1 MTVKKLN
8 VKKLGI
14 VIGLFLVIILI
25 IIFSFRRY
33 MDDKREKETY
43 EYKFG
48 QIGYSTEE
56 ITVLKEMLDNSQLD
70 KLLGKEYD
78 EKYVDLVK
86 EEYFDFD
93 KLEDY
98 IAYSNENKDAP
109 IQKVIA
115 IVNVGADKDWYENV
129 KETDTSKGN
138 LMIVNKF
145 YGLPSDYEPE
155 LVLVSSTYAYAN
167 KYVSSAIYDDLV
179 GLLDA
184 ARGNGFTLVVSQG
197 YRSYAEQE
205 ETYNNY
211 KSSYSTR
218 EADEFVARPGHSEY
232 QTGLG
237 VDIEPYNKNVEDVTQ
252 SAEHKW
258 LINNAYKYGFILR
271 YEEGKEDITGFDA
284 NNWRFRYVGRN
295 AALQIH
301 DKGLTFDEYYEYYV
315 K

>member
-8 VKKLGI
+8 IKKVVIAI
-14 VIGLFLVIILI
+14 VLILI
-25 IIFSFRRY
+25 IILVIAFGFKKY
-33 MDDKREKETY
+33 VDDKKEKETY

-48 QIGYSTEE
+48 QIGYSLDE
-56 ITVLKEMLDNSQLD
+56 ISVLKEKLDSSQLD
-70 KLLGKEYD
+70 ILLNKEYD
-78 EKYVDLVK
+78 SKYIELLN

-93 KLEDY
+93 KLDQYME
-98 IAYSNENKDAP
+98 YSNNNSGASID
-109 IQKVIA
+109 KVIA
-115 IVNVGADKDWYENV
+115 VVNVGANRDWYEDV
-129 KETDTSKGN
+129 EETDVSKGN

-167 KYVSSAIYDDLV
+167 KYVSTSMYDDLV

-184 ARGNGFTLVVSQG
+184 ARDDGFTLVVTQG
-197 YRSYAEQE
+197 YRSYADQE

-211 KSSYSTR
+211 KSSYSTS

-237 VDIEPYNKNVEDVTQ
+237 VDIEPYNKKVEDVTM
-252 SAEHKW
+252 SAEHEW
-258 LINNAYKYGFILR
+258 LMNNAYKYGFILR
-271 YEEGKEDITGFDA
+271 YEKDKEDITGFEA
-284 NNWRFRYVGRN
+284 NDWRFRYVGRN

>member
-8 VKKLGI
+8 IKKVVIAI
-14 VIGLFLVIILI
+14 VLILI
-25 IIFSFRRY
+25 IVLVVVFGFKKYI
-33 MDDKREKETY
+33 DDKKEKETF

-48 QIGYSTEE
+48 QIGYSSDE
-56 ITVLKEMLDNSQLD
+56 ITVFKNQLTETQLETLLNEEYNSL
-70 KLLGKEYD
+70 
-78 EKYVDLVK
+78 YVDLVK
-86 EEYFDFD
+86 QEYFDFD
-93 KLEDY
+93 KLNQY
-98 IAYSNENKDAP
+98 IEYANNSSASTD
-109 IQKVIA
+109 KVIA
-115 IVNVGADKDWYENV
+115 VVNVGANKDWYEDV
-129 KETDTSKGN
+129 EVTDVSKGN

-167 KYVSSAIYDDLV
+167 KYVSVAIYDDLV

-184 ARGNGFTLVVSQG
+184 ARDDGFTLVVSQG
-197 YRSYAEQE
+197 YRSYADQE

-211 KSSYSTR
+211 KSSYSTS

-237 VDIEPYNKNVEDVTQ
+237 VDIEPYNKKVEDVTQ

-271 YEEGKEDITGFDA
+271 YEESKEDITGFEA
-284 NNWRFRYVGRN
+284 NDWRFRYVGRN